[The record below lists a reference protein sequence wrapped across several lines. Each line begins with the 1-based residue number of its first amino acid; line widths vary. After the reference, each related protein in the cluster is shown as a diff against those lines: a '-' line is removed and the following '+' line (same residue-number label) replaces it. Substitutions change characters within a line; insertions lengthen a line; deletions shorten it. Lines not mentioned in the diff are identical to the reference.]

1 MTAKNST
8 RGSDAVWTAKDAA
21 AATGGRAQGAWTAAG
36 VSIDTRSLKPGDLFI
51 ALKGENGDGHIYVQ
65 KALDAGACAVMVS
78 GISDAKQPALVVKDT
93 FAALQDLG
101 RAARARTGAKI
112 IAITGSVGKTG
123 TKEMLAAAFG
133 ALGQT
138 HAAKAS
144 HNNHWGVPLSLAGM
158 HAGCDYGIFEIGMNH
173 AGEIT
178 PLTQM
183 VRPHLAIITTVA
195 SVHLEHFGTEEKIA
209 DAKSE
214 IFEGMS
220 EGGLAVLNRDNEW
233 FAYLSAKAQARGL
246 KVFGFGEHAEAQAK
260 MIECLEA
267 ANGSRIK
274 ARIAGE
280 DVSFTLRIPGRHIA
294 VNALS
299 VLLAVKLMNGD
310 LIKAAA
316 ALESIQPIKGRGLRE
331 SIVLG
336 DPANPVTLID
346 ESYNASPTAMRA
358 AFKVLALVDPGR
370 GGRRIAVLG
379 DMRELGPDGPRLHR
393 ELSLPLQA
401 AGVNLVYTC
410 GPLMKN
416 LYDVLPPEKRGVHNE
431 DNLEMAKIVP
441 EVLAPGDV
449 VMVKGSRGGGE
460 KPRMQLIVEAVRALP
475 EKLKAKTGNGH

>member
-1 MTAKNST
+1 MTAGKSK
-8 RGSDAVWTAKDAA
+8 GSGTIWTAKDAA
-21 AATGGRAQGAWTAAG
+21 SATGGQASGSWAATG
-36 VSIDTRSLKPGDLFI
+36 VSIDTRTLKPGDLFI
-51 ALKGENGDGHIYVQ
+51 ALKGEKGDGHVHVQ
-65 KALDAGACAVMVS
+65 KALAAGACAAMVS
-78 GISDAKQPALVVKDT
+78 DAGTADPLKLLIVKDT
-93 FAALQDLG
+93 FTALQALG

-144 HNNHWGVPLSLAGM
+144 HNNHWGVPFSLAGM
-158 HAGCDYGIFEIGMNH
+158 HAGCDYGVFEIGMNH

-178 PLTQM
+178 PLAQM
-183 VRPHLAIITTVA
+183 AKPHLSIITTVA
-195 SVHLEHFGTEEKIA
+195 AVHLEHFGTEEKIA
-209 DAKSE
+209 EAKAE
-214 IFEGMS
+214 IFDGM
-220 EGGLAVLNRDNEW
+220 ERGGLAVLNRDNQW
-233 FAYLSAKAQARGL
+233 FDYLSAKAKGRGL
-246 KVFGFGEHAEAQAK
+246 EVRDFGEHAAADARLV
-260 MIECLEA
+260 ECMEA
-267 ANGSRIK
+267 ANGSRIR
-274 ARIAGE
+274 AQVMGE
-280 DVSFTLRIPGRHIA
+280 DVAFTLNIPGRHIA

-299 VLLAVKLMNGD
+299 VLLAVKLMKGD
-310 LIKAAA
+310 LKKAAA
-316 ALESIQPIKGRGLRE
+316 ALGKIQPIKGRGLRE
-331 SIVLG
+331 KIVIG
-336 DPANPVTLID
+336 DPANPITLID

-393 ELSLPLQA
+393 DLSLPLQA

-416 LYDVLPPEKRGVHNE
+416 LYDVLPEEKRGVHND
-431 DNLEMAKIVP
+431 DNLEMARIVP
-441 EVLAPGDV
+441 EVLVPGDV

-475 EKLKAKTGNGH
+475 DTLKNNARKV

>member
-1 MTAKNST
+1 MTK
-8 RGSDAVWTAKDAA
+8 GSDTIWTAKDAV
-21 AATGGRAQGAWTAAG
+21 AATGGQARGDWAATG
-36 VSIDTRSLKPGDLFI
+36 VSIDTRSLKTGDLFI
-51 ALKGENGDGHIYVQ
+51 ALKGDKSDGHAYVKQ
-65 KALDAGACAVMVS
+65 ALAAGACAAMVS
-78 GISDAKQPALVVKDT
+78 TAETGQNLLVVKDT
-93 FAALQDLG
+93 FEALRDLG
-101 RAARARTGAKI
+101 RASRARTGAKI

-133 ALGQT
+133 ANGQT
-138 HAAKAS
+138 HASKAS
-144 HNNHWGVPLSLAGM
+144 HNNHWGVPLSLASM

-183 VRPHLAIITTVA
+183 VKPHLSIITTVA
-195 SVHLEHFGTEEKIA
+195 AVHLEHFGTEEKIA
-209 DAKSE
+209 DAKAE
-214 IFEGMS
+214 IFEGM
-220 EGGLAVLNRDNEW
+220 ERGGLAVLNRDNQW
-233 FAYLSAKAQARGL
+233 FTHLSAKAKAKGL
-246 KVFGFGEHAEAQAK
+246 KICSFGEHADADARLA
-260 MIECLEA
+260 ECIEA

-274 ARIAGE
+274 ARIIDE
-280 DVSFTLRIPGRHIA
+280 DVSFTLHIPGRHIA
-294 VNALS
+294 INTLS
-299 VLLAVKLMNGD
+299 VLLAVKVLGGD
-310 LIKAAA
+310 VRKAAT
-316 ALESIQPIKGRGLRE
+316 ALEKIEPIKGRGLRE
-331 SIVLG
+331 TINIG

-416 LYDVLPPEKRGVHNE
+416 LYDELPPEKRGVHND
-431 DNLEMAKIVP
+431 DNVEMAKIVP
-441 EVLAPGDV
+441 DVLVPGDV

-475 EKLKAKTGNGH
+475 ERLKNKAGNG